1 MSEKNYEVLST
12 ESGEFRTT
20 FNKAYL
26 NRKKWGPANPRN
38 ILAFRPGSVV
48 EYRVKVGDKVR
59 KGDCLMTFRAM
70 KMNNNVLSPID
81 GVVKKI
87 DAEVGANVPK
97 DTLLIEFE

>member
-1 MSEKNYEVLST
+1 MSEKNYEILAT
-12 ESGEFRTT
+12 ESGDFKTT

-26 NRKKWGPANPRN
+26 NRKKWEPANPKH
-38 ILAFRPGSVV
+38 ILSFMPGSVV
-48 EYRVKVGDKVR
+48 EYRVKVGDKVK

-70 KMNNNVLSPID
+70 KMNNNVLSPRD

>member
-26 NRKKWGPANPRN
+26 NRKKWEPANPRH
-38 ILAFRPGSVV
+38 ILSFMPGSVV
-48 EYRVKVGDKVR
+48 EY
-59 KGDCLMTFRAM
+59 
-70 KMNNNVLSPID
+70 D